1 MASENKL
8 ETASVL
14 AFERNFDISDAI
26 LSQKKQTDKDSTPV
40 LVTEKSVR
48 GTISNR
54 LKNAIASDPAKLDA
68 AIQKANLQ
76 TVDVA
81 MLDNQ
86 NDTLLVKWSCKVL
99 PFRGI
104 PCVCNNMD
112 YQEKL
117 QSTIKNYI
125 AKHGLASLA
134 KRYAI
139 NIINGRWLWRN
150 RMASDHI
157 NMTISSSQIKK
168 PIIVEDVKRYSLNTF
183 DYSDKEIEE
192 LAKLIEAG
200 LTGPNIV
207 MFDVQ
212 AELIMGLGQEVYPS
226 QELILDKDRNKNID
240 NDSEKNKSKDK
251 VLYVKPIQSMQNQ
264 SNTDQKTSGQ
274 AAIHSQKIGNAIRT
288 IDTWYQD
295 QVEFPIAVEPYG
307 AVTTMG
313 HAFRQPK
320 HNDFYTLFDNWLL
333 KDQLPKIEQ
342 QHYIIAVLIRGG
354 VFGASGKE

>member
-1 MASENKL
+1 MASKNKL

-26 LSQKKQTDKDSTPV
+26 LSQKKQADKDSTPV
-40 LVTEKSVR
+40 LITEKSIR

-54 LKNAIASDPAKLDA
+54 LKNAIASDPVKLDA

-86 NDTLLVKWSCKVL
+86 NDTLLIKWSCKVL

-104 PCVCNNMD
+104 PCVCNNME

-117 QSTIKNYI
+117 QSTIQNYI
-125 AKHGLASLA
+125 AKHGFAPLA

-139 NIINGRWLWRN
+139 NILNGRWLWRN

-157 NMTISSSQIKK
+157 NMTISSSQLKK
-168 PIIVEDVKRYSLNTF
+168 PIIVEDVKRYSLNSF
-183 DYSDKEIEE
+183 DYSDNEIEA

-200 LTGPNIV
+200 LTGPDIV
-207 MFDVQ
+207 MFEVQ
-212 AELIMGLGQEVYPS
+212 AELMMGLGQEVYPS
-226 QELILDKDRNKNID
+226 QELILDN
-240 NDSEKNKSKDK
+240 SKNKSK
-251 VLYVKPIQSMQNQ
+251 VLYAKLNKAMQGQNNKEQ
-264 SNTDQKTSGQ
+264 NSTGQ
-274 AAIHSQKIGNAIRT
+274 AAIHSQKISNAIRT
-288 IDTWYQD
+288 IDTWYREQA
-295 QVEFPIAVEPYG
+295 EFPIAVEPYG

-313 HAFRQPK
+313 HAFRPPK
-320 HNDFYTLFDNWLL
+320 KRSDFYTLFDKWLL
-333 KDQLPKIEQ
+333 DDQEPEIEQ

-354 VFGASGKE
+354 VFGASGKEQ